1 MNRKLQW
8 FFLMLV
14 VPALLLFAALAI
26 AQTLPTFT
34 VEPNTLSTQT
44 GGLVTIY
51 ATGGVTFTEGSTV
64 RLLGRGILPTVYV
77 NPTAL
82 QATVP
87 AGLAA
92 GTYELRVLDSQGLE
106 LGTGSLTLTAPPAT
120 PHPTSIPTQPP
131 PPPSGRPIL
140 TIRNYSVTPDKVR
153 VGGEFV
159 VAIEIYN
166 NGSRA
171 GENTLA
177 IFPGGTF
184 LPVGEQGHT
193 LWALQINHTVVV
205 TQQMRVPSSL
215 SSGVYQLQ
223 VNLSANDFEGNH
235 YDYPQAIP
243 VEVTGGSSGT
253 YTGKPKVIIE
263 GAETDPATLIPGE
276 PFSLTLRLAN
286 RGNRTAI
293 NVFAACASPE
303 MAIPA
308 SGGDT
313 VSTAKIAIDDVVTLT
328 LPLIVGNV
336 EQGGRQRMIVAL
348 EYGDYGGG
356 TYSDQQNIGVDVN
369 TTLNNQPQL
378 LIEEY
383 DITPDFLAPGDPFT
397 LTLHVTNVGGGAAQ
411 RLMLSFG
418 GEGGASLA
426 PFIAANTGN
435 VRFVPQVPPGQM
447 VDVVQQLIVD
457 GTADPKS
464 YSLPISLN
472 YDDLR
477 GTRHSDTQQLSL
489 IVRRI
494 PELQASFYRQPD
506 VLMVGVPVPLSM
518 EVANVG
524 RSLVD
529 VVDLQ
534 VTSQQLEL
542 QEQESPLV
550 GPTESGASIYL
561 DLLATPQ
568 ESGTA
573 EVLAS
578 ITYRDSFNRYQ
589 TITKTLEIEVMENP
603 EGTQAGTLQPGMSG
617 GEEVEEQPETFWGKV
632 GRFFKGLLG
641 LGS

>member
-1 MNRKLQW
+1 MNRRLKW
-8 FFLMLV
+8 VFLLLV
-14 VPALLLFAALAI
+14 VLALFLFASLAI

-34 VEPNTLSTQT
+34 VEPNTLPTQT

-51 ATGGVTFTEGSTV
+51 ATGGVTFTGGSTV
-64 RLLGRGILPTVYV
+64 RMLGRGILPTVYI

-87 AGLAA
+87 GGLAA
-92 GTYELRVLDSQGLE
+92 GTYELRVLDSLGLE
-106 LGTGSLTLTAPPAT
+106 VGTGSLTLTAPPAT
-120 PHPTSIPTQPP
+120 PQPTSIPTQPP
-131 PPPSGRPIL
+131 PPPPGRPIL
-140 TIRNYSVTPDKVR
+140 TIRNYSVTPAKVR
-153 VGGEFV
+153 VGEEFV

-215 SSGVYQLQ
+215 SSGVYHLQ
-223 VNLSANDFEGNH
+223 VYLSANDFAGNH
-235 YDYPQAIP
+235 YDYPQAVP
-243 VEVTGGSSGT
+243 VEVTGGNSRT

-276 PFSLTLRLAN
+276 PFSLTLHLAN

-293 NVFAACASPE
+293 NIFAACVSSDL
-303 MAIPA
+303 AIPA

-313 VSTAKIAIDDVVTLT
+313 VSTAKIAIDDVVTVT

-336 EQGGRQRMIVAL
+336 GQGGRQRMIIAL
-348 EYGDYGGG
+348 EYSDYAGGN
-356 TYSDQQNIGVDVN
+356 YSDQQNIGVDVN

-383 DITPDFLAPGDPFT
+383 DVTPDFLTPGDPFT
-397 LTLHVTNVGGGAAQ
+397 LTLHVANVGGVAAQ
-411 RLMLSFG
+411 RLILSFG
-418 GEGGASLA
+418 GESGGSLA
-426 PFIAANTGN
+426 PFIAANTSN
-435 VRFVPQVPPGQM
+435 VRFIPQVPPGQT

-457 GTADPKS
+457 GAADPRS
-464 YSLPISLN
+464 YSLPISLS
-472 YDDLR
+472 YDDSR
-477 GTRHSDTQQLSL
+477 GTRHSNTQRLSL
-489 IVRRI
+489 IVRRV

-506 VLMVGVPVPLSM
+506 VLMVGMPVPLSV
-518 EVANVG
+518 EVVNVG

-534 VTSQQLEL
+534 ITSQQLEL

-573 EVLAS
+573 KVLAI
-578 ITYRDSFNRYQ
+578 ITYRDDFNRYQ

-603 EGTQAGTLQPGMSG
+603 EGPTSQPGMSG
-617 GEEVEEQPETFWGKV
+617 GEEVEEQPETFWEKV

-641 LGS
+641 LGR

>member
-1 MNRKLQW
+1 MNRKLKW
-8 FFLMLV
+8 FFLTLI
-14 VPALLLFAALAI
+14 VPALFLFAALAI

-64 RLLGRGILPTVYV
+64 RLVGRGILPTVYI
-77 NPTAL
+77 NSTAL

-92 GTYELRVLDSQGLE
+92 GTYELRVLDPQGIE
-106 LGTGSLTLTAPPAT
+106 LGAGSLTLTAPPAT

-140 TIRNYSVTPDKVR
+140 TIRNYSVTPAKVR

-205 TQQMRVPSSL
+205 TQQMRAPSSL

-235 YDYPQAIP
+235 YDYPQTVP

-253 YTGKPKVIIE
+253 YTGKPKVVIE

-293 NVFAACASPE
+293 NVFASCASPE

-313 VSTAKIAIDDVVTLT
+313 VSTAKIAIDDVVTVT

-336 EQGGRQRMIVAL
+336 EKGGRQLMTIAL
-348 EYGDYGGG
+348 EYSDYVGGP
-356 TYSDQQNIGVDVN
+356 YSDQQNIGVDVN

-378 LIEEY
+378 LIEGY

-397 LTLHVTNVGGGAAQ
+397 LTLRVTNVGGGAAQ
-411 RLMLSFG
+411 RLTLSFG
-418 GEGGASLA
+418 GEDGASLA
-426 PFIAANTGN
+426 PFIAVSTGN
-435 VRFVPQVPPGQM
+435 VRFVPQVPPGQT

-464 YSLPISLN
+464 HSLPISLS
-472 YDDLR
+472 YDDSH

-506 VLMVGVPVPLSM
+506 VLMVGMPVPLSV
-518 EVANVG
+518 EVVNVG
-524 RSLVD
+524 RNSVD
-529 VVDLQ
+529 VIGLQ

-573 EVLAS
+573 EVLAT
-578 ITYRDSFNRYQ
+578 ITYRDDFNRYQ
-589 TITKTLEIEVMENP
+589 TITKTLEIEVMESP
-603 EGTQAGTLQPGMSG
+603 EGPQAGTSQPGMPG